1 MKILVLNGSP
11 KRDQSDTMHITR
23 AFLAGMADGAEIE
36 TEVIHVI
43 DRHIELCRSC
53 FACKRNGG
61 SCGYQDDM
69 PGILQKI
76 LDSDILLFNFPLYCY
91 GMPAA
96 LKNLIDRTMPLSS
109 MAMRK
114 AGERYEHVDRQY
126 AEKGEIDAALLA
138 QIGTP
143 MIPED
148 MYARIANGEQ

>member
-23 AFLAGMADGAEIE
+23 AFLAGMAEGAEIE

-43 DRHIELCRSC
+43 DRLIELCRGC

-76 LDSDILLFNFPLYCY
+76 LDSDIMRFNFPLYCY
-91 GMPAA
+91 GMSAA
-96 LKNLIDRTMPLSS
+96 LKNLIDCTMPLSS

-114 AGERYEHVDRQY
+114 AGERYEHVGQ
-126 AEKGEIDAALLA
+126 AIC
-138 QIGTP
+138 
-143 MIPED
+143 
-148 MYARIANGEQ
+148 